1 MKKITIITLL
11 ILCITT
17 TFAQKKQKES
27 YKFYIAPSGITFLET
42 KNATLFTGYNSH
54 KNDTEEITNWGINP
68 EFGYMINDDFWV
80 ALGVGYKNCVEK
92 DLVNDTKIETDL
104 WAINPTI
111 SHTVYSAGIFSIY
124 MMASGTFGSVKEKK
138 GEKGDLLGLGLYSV
152 GTIVL
157 SDHFSLAT
165 TIAGFAYTKIGSEKD
180 TDLSL
185 IGADGFSFAL
195 VYAFG
200 KRK

>member
-11 ILCITT
+11 ILCATT

-27 YKFYIAPSGITFLET
+27 YKFYVAPSGITFLET
-42 KNATLFTGYNSH
+42 KNSTPFTGYNSH

-80 ALGVGYKNCVEK
+80 ALGIGYKNSIEK
-92 DLVNDTKIETDL
+92 DLKENTKLETDF

-138 GEKGDLLGLGLYSV
+138 GEKSDMWGLGCYSV
-152 GTIVL
+152 ATIVL
-157 SDHFSLAT
+157 NDHFSLAT
-165 TIAGFAYTKIGSEKD
+165 NIAGFSYTEIGSDKD
-180 TDLSL
+180 ADLSI